1 MRRGFPPTSFFFGE
15 VKCLLLMINVDNITG
30 EVVPYLIESAIE
42 RGAKNVHVVPALT
55 KKGRPEYLI
64 FVDVKESN
72 LESVAGF
79 LLAELGSLGYRILR
93 ADHVPSDYEVE
104 KVKVSLSALGLPLD
118 REVRIKVVR
127 RKDGSI
133 LTANLEYE
141 DLRNLAESFEGQA
154 VQLPLMKLKSLIEG
168 NFLEKSLEKANK
180 R

>member
-15 VKCLLLMINVDNITG
+15 VKCLLLMISVDNISG
-30 EVVPYLIESAIE
+30 EVIPYLIESAIN
-42 RGAKNVHVVPALT
+42 RGASNVHVVPAIT
-55 KKGRPEYLI
+55 KKGRPEYLL
-64 FVDVKESN
+64 FVDVNEEN
-72 LESVAGF
+72 LEPVIGF

-93 ADHVPSDYEVE
+93 DEHIPSGYEVE
-104 KVKVSLSALGLPLD
+104 KTKINLTSLGLSID

-127 RKDGSI
+127 REDGSI